1 MTEVQLIEI
10 AIGGVSG
17 LIYGGAIYL
26 KRRQEGE
33 PFDGIKLAGSVIIGG
48 SVGAAIASTGV
59 MVTESAVTTALVFG
73 ADMGFTSLIESGFRY
88 VYRKLTGGQ
97 ETQSKRIVSMER
109 EMDRL
114 KKLERDGKL

>member
-1 MTEVQLIEI
+1 MTDIQLVEV

-33 PFDGIKLAGSVIIGG
+33 PFDGVKLAGSVVIGG
-48 SVGAAIASTGV
+48 SVGVAIASTGV
-59 MVTESAVTTALVFG
+59 LVTESTVTTALVFG
-73 ADMGFTSLIESGFRY
+73 ADMGFTGLIESGFRY
-88 VYRKLTGGQ
+88 IYRKLTGTP
-97 ETQSKRIVSMER
+97 ETKKLAAMER

-114 KKLERDGKL
+114 KKLEQEGKL